1 MSEVNATLTFEV
13 LRKLQQ
19 QLKHIEQRI
28 DGFEAELGAV
38 RRREIELQAVR
49 SCQLAMLR
57 DLRDIYGLVAR
68 HHIQLGLFRR
78 SATRDDAALG

>member
-1 MSEVNATLTFEV
+1 MSEINETLTFEV

-49 SCQLAMLR
+49 SCQLAMLK
-57 DLRDIYGLVAR
+57 DLRNLYGLVAR
-68 HHIQLGLFRR
+68 HHIQLGLFRA
-78 SATRDDAALG
+78 SARREDASLG

>member
-28 DGFEAELGAV
+28 DGFEAELGAA
-38 RRREIELQAVR
+38 RRREVELQAVR

-78 SATRDDAALG
+78 SAKHEDTPLR

>member
-1 MSEVNATLTFEV
+1 MSEINETLTFEV

-38 RRREIELQAVR
+38 RRREVELQALR
-49 SCQLAMLR
+49 SCQLAMLK
-57 DLRDIYGLVAR
+57 DLRDVYGLLAR

-78 SATRDDAALG
+78 SVRREDAPLG

>member
-1 MSEVNATLTFEV
+1 MSEVNETLTFEV

-19 QLKHIEQRI
+19 QLKHMEQRI

-38 RRREIELQAVR
+38 RRRELELQAVR
-49 SCQLAMLR
+49 SCQLAMLK

-68 HHIQLGLFRR
+68 HHIQLGLFRA
-78 SATRDDAALG
+78 SAKREDAPLR